1 MYNDHFCFPM
11 NIIFKFALFSS
22 VNFWE
27 ITSVGTHFHFKCPVF
42 FYLSYFNLVP
52 KISLKIMLLLQE
64 ALRVNEIKFPRLLI
78 EWIVMILDTVNTLC
92 CACDKSLTNYRITK
106 IQWNH
111 QFFTKSLSSTK
122 SYKEFPFLT
131 EAGWFW
137 QMHADFGHIHLGLI
151 LGVKLFFV
159 EIEEI
164 PNDSH
169 NVNCC

>member
-122 SYKEFPFLT
+122 SYKEFPFQADFDKCTLILDT
-131 EAGWFW
+131 FIWGWFW
-137 QMHADFGHIHLGLI
+137 G
-151 LGVKLFFV
+151 
-159 EIEEI
+159 
-164 PNDSH
+164 S
-169 NVNCC
+169 NCFL